1 MSLASN
7 RADRIL
13 RGALNARVRNNF
25 VLVMSHRRLSD
36 RAHIALARLQ
46 HVRVV
51 GRQHRGRGA
60 HDGAQRVVEL
70 LGFGLLHGRLE
81 RGAGGGFG
89 AAQAG
94 DGRVLVQVVVVVGG
108 GAYDG
113 ALWWGALACG
123 SGARDGDEE
132 VVGGRRTVWP
142 SLLRSTS
149 GWFGGSTLL
158 VVPMTGQVAM
168 IVWLWLCVV
177 VCVRERGVF
186 SIRVGVRVR
195 VSCAGE
201 WCVGSEGSAR
211 ARSGVQL
218 LFDGGRRL
226 PRLKLPWLPQI
237 YGSKRDPMVV

>member
-1 MSLASN
+1 MITTAAVYTEVSLDTSYDIPTLKTPSSVCIVPYPPIILPGPSMSLASN

-13 RGALNARVRNNF
+13 RGALYARVRNNL

-123 SGARDGDEE
+123 SGARDGEI
-132 VVGGRRTVWP
+132 VGGSVP
-142 SLLRSTS
+142 
-149 GWFGGSTLL
+149 FGR
-158 VVPMTGQVAM
+158 P
-168 IVWLWLCVV
+168 C
-177 VCVRERGVF
+177 
-186 SIRVGVRVR
+186 
-195 VSCAGE
+195 
-201 WCVGSEGSAR
+201 
-211 ARSGVQL
+211 
-218 LFDGGRRL
+218 
-226 PRLKLPWLPQI
+226 
-237 YGSKRDPMVV
+237 